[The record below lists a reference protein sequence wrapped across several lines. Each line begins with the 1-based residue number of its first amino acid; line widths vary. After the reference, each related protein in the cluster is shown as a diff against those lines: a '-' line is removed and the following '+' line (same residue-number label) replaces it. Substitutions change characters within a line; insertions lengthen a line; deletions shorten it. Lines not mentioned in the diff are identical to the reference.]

1 MGPKLPLAVV
11 FALRVVEALMRVVA
25 TGGNLGIALDSR
37 LDTGTVNEGD
47 FKDLDRVLG
56 ISKEGQTV
64 SRVVGNQMK

>member
-1 MGPKLPLAVV
+1 
-11 FALRVVEALMRVVA
+11 MRVVA